1 MKFNSDSKTIL
12 QILPSLQSGGVERGT
27 VDTAIALKENGF
39 TPIVISN
46 GGILVQEL
54 EKHDITHIKF
64 EVGTKNPLKTFSNI
78 AKISKIIAEYNVDS
92 FQIL

>member
-46 GGILVQEL
+46 
-54 EKHDITHIKF
+54 
-64 EVGTKNPLKTFSNI
+64 
-78 AKISKIIAEYNVDS
+78 KI
-92 FQIL
+92 